1 MSTTPLWRDR
11 LPLINSALLATLFFL
26 IPTQIAPV
34 YVLTAVMLILWLI
47 EGRWPQKWQTLR
59 GNPVFWVFQAY
70 FWWVVVSL
78 LWTDHM
84 AQGGRMVSRYL
95 FFLLSALYFT
105 VVRREH
111 TGRYLVAFASGV
123 VMCEVLAT
131 YNWLHLHHF
140 PDWPAGVRAQKGAL
154 EIAPFVDRILFG
166 PALAFAGY
174 IGAWQA
180 TLSTGRTRV
189 VWAAT
194 ALTAFAMLS
203 VSASRV
209 GMIGFSLMMALLVFQ
224 KLAHRRA
231 MALLG
236 AAAVLTGCVLGLY
249 ALSDANTKERI
260 GQIFSESQQLDTAV
274 NESIPLRHLYVINCW
289 QIIKQHPWLG
299 VGAGDFTAEY
309 KIVNDQHSPSWQPT
323 RNPHNQMLFNL
334 VTTGVFGGVLLLAV
348 WVAPPWFA
356 RHGPDDGLR
365 PLRLALPVFYFFIC
379 LSESYLWRSNTGLMF
394 ILFSALLYGPGPAQ
408 QRTASRGGR

>member
-1 MSTTPLWRDR
+1 MSATPQWRDR

-34 YVLTAVMLILWLI
+34 YVLTAVMLILWLL
-47 EGRWPQKWQTLR
+47 EGRWPQKWQVLC
-59 GNPVFWVFQAY
+59 GNPVLWVFQAY
-70 FWWVVVSL
+70 FGWVVVSL
-78 LWTDHM
+78 LWTHHM
-84 AQGGRMVSRYL
+84 AQGWKMVSSYL

-140 PDWPAGVRAQKGAL
+140 PDWPAGIRAQKDAM

-194 ALTAFAMLS
+194 ALTAFAVLS

-209 GMIGFSLMMALLVFQ
+209 GMIGFSLMMALLAFQ
-224 KLAHRRA
+224 KLAHRRG

-309 KIVNDQHSPSWQPT
+309 KVVNDQRSPGWQPT

-334 VTTGVFGGVLLLAV
+334 VTTGVFGGLLLLSV
-348 WVAPPWFA
+348 WAAPPWFA
-356 RHGPDDGLR
+356 RHWPNDGLR

-394 ILFSALLYGPGPAQ
+394 MLFSTLLYGPGPAP
-408 QRTASRGGR
+408 QRTASLGGR

>member
-1 MSTTPLWRDR
+1 MSSTPAWRDR
-11 LPLINSALLATLFFL
+11 LAHVNSALLAALFFL
-26 IPTQIAPV
+26 IPTQIAAV
-34 YVLTAVMLILWLI
+34 HVLTAVILILWLV
-47 EGRWPQKWQTLR
+47 EGRWPEKWQALR
-59 GNPVFWVFQAY
+59 SNPVFWVFQAY

-78 LWTDHM
+78 LWTTQM
-84 AQGGRMVSRYL
+84 AEGRRMVSSYL

-111 TGRYLVAFASGV
+111 TGRYLAAFAAGV

-140 PDWPAGVRAQKGAL
+140 PHWPNGVRAQKDPM
-154 EIAPFVDRILFG
+154 EIGPFVDRILFG

-189 VWAAT
+189 IWAGT
-194 ALTAFAMLS
+194 TLTAFVVLS

-209 GMIGFSLMMALLVFQ
+209 GMISFSLMMTLLALQ
-224 KLAHRRA
+224 KLAHRKG

-236 AAAVLTGCVLGLY
+236 ASAVLVGCVLGLY
-249 ALSDANTKERI
+249 ALSDANTKDRI
-260 GQIFSESQQLDTAV
+260 GQIFSESHQLDTAV
-274 NESIPLRHLYVINCW
+274 NESIPLRHLYVINTW

-309 KIVNDQHSPSWQPT
+309 KVVNDQRSPAWQPT

-334 VTTGVFGGVLLLAV
+334 VTTGVFGGLLLLSTWA
-348 WVAPPWFA
+348 APPWFA
-356 RHGPDDGLR
+356 RHWPDDGLR
-365 PLRLALPVFYFFIC
+365 SLRLALPVFYFFIC
-379 LSESYLWRSNTGLMF
+379 LSESYIWRSNTGLMF
-394 ILFSALLYGPGPAQ
+394 MLFSTLLYGPGPIAP
-408 QRTASRGGR
+408 RTASPGDS